1 MAWMTPFEA
10 VTFAVTTRAP
20 PTKTLPPR
28 TRIASR
34 WPFSVFTARRFVT
47 LAAVS
52 LPSTTCSSSTE
63 RSFALSLPS
72 RASVAFGTLAKAASV
87 GAKTV

>member
-10 VTFAVTTRAP
+10 GTSGWTTRAP

-34 WPFSVFTARRFVT
+34 WPFRVFTERRFVT

-52 LPSTTCSSSTE
+52 LPSATW
-63 RSFALSLPS
+63 
-72 RASVAFGTLAKAASV
+72 
-87 GAKTV
+87 

>member
-10 VTFAVTTRAP
+10 VTSAVTTRAP

-34 WPFSVFTARRFVT
+34 WPFRVFTERRFVS
-47 LAAVS
+47 LAAVGLFS
-52 LPSTTCSSSTE
+52 ATCSSSTE
-63 RSFALSLPS
+63 RSFARLRAS
-72 RASVAFGTLAKAASV
+72 RASVASGTLAKAASV